1 MITDE
6 GTIKDTITSVL
17 KSYDYP
23 AKARSLRGGYEEYI
37 DDWTYNQI
45 VADITWM
52 LRRDVST
59 EFDAEDVL
67 LYLKYSRGYFP
78 LSEEPKPEPAN
89 DDTEPLVPV
98 VPDATPAP
106 RKTGIPTWILIAL
119 AIFGIRA

>member
-6 GTIKDTITSVL
+6 GLIKTTITSVL

-78 LSEEPKPEPAN
+78 LSEEPKPEPTK
-89 DDTEPLVPV
+89 DDTEPLMPVTSATTTVPQ
-98 VPDATPAP
+98 
-106 RKTGIPTWILIAL
+106 KTGIPTWMLVAL